1 MIISWAQSTM
11 ARATP
16 RRSLGPGSLTWRR
29 VVVCG
34 IDEVDMI
41 AFLKNAEKTV
51 AGWLRRWTG

>member
-1 MIISWAQSTM
+1 
-11 ARATP
+11 
-16 RRSLGPGSLTWRR
+16 
-29 VVVCG
+29 VVCG